1 MTRSPTSTRGRFG
14 GPRILFL
21 APRLIPEKAVFRPAL
36 ASSSMPGLRGTDMT
50 KMTYREQLLSPFW
63 QRKRLEMLE
72 AAGWECSNCGDKS
85 STLHVHHKRYIKGRM
100 AWEYEAHELAV
111 LCEECHQEEHVISD
125 ELRELLVHVDNTE
138 ALALLRGYW
147 DDADWFDRWVGDVGR
162 DRDRHTHAI
171 GLVAMLCK
179 GLNPQKLKEV
189 ARLAA
194 GMQGPGSEAMYRFED
209 WSEEFDK
216 LG

>member
-1 MTRSPTSTRGRFG
+1 MNYYEHHLGDYLRWSPNR
-14 GPRILFL
+14 FL

-36 ASSSMPGLRGTDMT
+36 ASSFLPGLHGTDMT

-72 AAGWECSNCGDKS
+72 AAGWECSNCGDNA
-85 STLHVHHKRYIKGRM
+85 STLHVHHKRYVKGRM
-100 AWEYEAHELAV
+100 AWEYEPHELSV
-111 LCEECHQEEHVISD
+111 LCDACHQDEHAISGA
-125 ELRELLVHVDNTE
+125 LREFLVHVDSAQ

-147 DDADWFDRWVGDVGR
+147 SDADWFDPWIGDIGR

-171 GLVAMLCK
+171 GFVAMLCK
-179 GLNPQKLKEV
+179 GLNPRELKEV
-189 ARLAA
+189 ATAA
-194 GMQGPGSEAMYRFED
+194 AKLQGDESEAMFRLESFSD
-209 WSEEFDK
+209 EFDN